1 MNTEDMQIFQNY
13 VENVSLNLQRS
24 TNLRLNRK
32 LNTLQNIEQKE
43 RIVFNDD
50 YCVNLSKTQIPQEVQ
65 HFLGLGLNFAIPVN
79 NIKQNELFD
88 LITNTDFLLKSNVIP
103 EQHKDTLKALV
114 TNDYINYFKRNPQMS
129 PEQKLINQ
137 LYHQTIKFLKDHREF
152 YIINSDKGQKTVIID
167 KIDYENKMKQHLSDA
182 NTK

>member
-1 MNTEDMQIFQNY
+1 M
-13 VENVSLNLQRS
+13 
-24 TNLRLNRK
+24 
-32 LNTLQNIEQKE
+32 
-43 RIVFNDD
+43 
-50 YCVNLSKTQIPQEVQ
+50 
-65 HFLGLGLNFAIPVN
+65 
-79 NIKQNELFD
+79 FD

-137 LYHQTIKFLKDHREF
+137 LYHQTIKFLKDHPEI

-182 NTK
+182 NTYTALPNNKLNINSILEKRVTNIINELHING